1 MNNWDETIILRKKF
15 TSKNI
20 NEAKRNGKTEIQKK
34 QTFAKNE
41 HNLNNRM
48 LDESTSSQSHEK
60 VSFEIS
66 KLISRGRLNQ
76 KISQKDLAQK
86 LCIKPSVI
94 NEYESGKA
102 IPNKLLLSKIEKI
115 IKIKLTGKNIGTS
128 IN

>member
-1 MNNWDETIILRKKF
+1 MNNWDDTIILRKKF

-34 QTFAKNE
+34 QTFTKNE
-41 HNLNNRM
+41 HNLNNRI
-48 LDESTSSQSHEK
+48 LDESTSSQSLEK
-60 VSFEIS
+60 VSLKIS
-66 KLISRGRLNQ
+66 KLISKGRLNQ

-102 IPNKLLLSKIEKI
+102 IPNKLLLLKIEK
-115 IKIKLTGKNIGTS
+115 
-128 IN
+128 